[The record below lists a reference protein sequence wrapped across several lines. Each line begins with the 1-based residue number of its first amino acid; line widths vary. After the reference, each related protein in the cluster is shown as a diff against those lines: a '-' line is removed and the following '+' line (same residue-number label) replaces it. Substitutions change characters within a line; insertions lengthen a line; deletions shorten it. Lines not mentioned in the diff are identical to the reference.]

1 MKTVL
6 LRGPILTQSGY
17 GVHCRQVAKWL
28 LTRSDVDLKIQALPW
43 GDTPWLLNPDAHD
56 GLVKKIMERTADPS
70 TFRPKSFDV
79 TLQLQLPNEWDCN
92 LGKVNIGLTAGV
104 ETDICNPEW
113 LSSCNKMTAVVV
125 PSTHAA
131 SAFTRT
137 GKVDVPLHVIPEAF
151 SEDLTAVTR
160 ETIEKLPKFSTNF
173 NFLIFGQITGDNPF
187 NDRKNIF
194 FTMKWL
200 FEAFKDDKDVGIV
213 IKTNLG
219 RNTHIDKKRTRDLM
233 RLLIKECGKKEFPR
247 VHVLHGDMS
256 DLEVASLYRHEQ
268 IKCLVTATR
277 GEGYGLPILESA
289 ASDLPVIATGWSG
302 HTDFLSE
309 GKYIPLD
316 YTLTQIHASRAD
328 GKIFVPGAKWAEVSE
343 DDFKKKVKKFR
354 NSNTIPVEW
363 AKVLGKKI
371 RQNYSQEA
379 IQTIYD
385 EKLGGLL
392 C

>member
-1 MKTVL
+1 
-6 LRGPILTQSGY
+6 
-17 GVHCRQVAKWL
+17 
-28 LTRSDVDLKIQALPW
+28 
-43 GDTPWLLNPDAHD
+43 
-56 GLVKKIMERTADPS
+56 
-70 TFRPKSFDV
+70 
-79 TLQLQLPNEWDCN
+79 
-92 LGKVNIGLTAGV
+92 
-104 ETDICNPEW
+104 
-113 LSSCNKMTAVVV
+113 
-125 PSTHAA
+125 
-131 SAFTRT
+131 
-137 GKVDVPLHVIPEAF
+137 
-151 SEDLTAVTR
+151 
-160 ETIEKLPKFSTNF
+160 
-173 NFLIFGQITGDNPF
+173 
-187 NDRKNIF
+187 
-194 FTMKWL
+194 
-200 FEAFKDDKDVGIV
+200 
-213 IKTNLG
+213 
-219 RNTHIDKKRTRDLM
+219 
-233 RLLIKECGKKEFPR
+233 
-247 VHVLHGDMS
+247 
-256 DLEVASLYRHEQ
+256 
-268 IKCLVTATR
+268 VTATR

-363 AKVLGKKI
+363 AKELGKKI